1 MQQTTLCLASKSPKT
16 DVDQR
21 ILCTICLY
29 KQKRETMKYEKKKMY
44 QKLLHIMHEHSE
56 YETKCRF
63 FRLRAKLKIVTF
75 KISKISNDS

>member
-29 KQKRETMKYEKKKMY
+29 KQKKETMKYEKKNV
-44 QKLLHIMHEHSE
+44 S
-56 YETKCRF
+56 
-63 FRLRAKLKIVTF
+63 KIVTHHARAQ
-75 KISKISNDS
+75 